1 MKTWMTI
8 IVLYNSAAASKR
20 PTLLTVITRL
30 FLRQWCG
37 LWAHTKAL
45 DKEKAIVVIYDS
57 AAVAEMRGGGNCRLL
72 LLSQHSTRWMV
83 LCDLPNAQHGQRVDQ
98 RQ

>member
-8 IVLYNSAAASKR
+8 TVLYNSAAASKR

-57 AAVAEMRGGGNCRLL
+57 AAVAEVAATVGCCCCHNI
-72 LLSQHSTRWMV
+72 
-83 LCDLPNAQHGQRVDQ
+83 QRVGWCFVIFPT
-98 RQ
+98 RNTGKG